1 MAMTPNVVR
10 SVLELHS
17 QDIAR
22 ALDKNSDDILAT
34 SVFHIRDYE
43 LARLLQMVYN
53 KAINHMLDGI
63 DNDLGRSQYD

>member
-1 MAMTPNVVR
+1 MTPHVVR
-10 SVLELHS
+10 NILELHS

-22 ALDKNSDDILAT
+22 VLDKNSDDILAT

-63 DNDLGRSQYD
+63 DKDLGRSAYD

>member
-1 MAMTPNVVR
+1 MAMTPHVVR
-10 SVLELHS
+10 NVLELHS

-22 ALDKNSDDILAT
+22 VLDRSSDDMLAT

-53 KAINHMLDGI
+53 KAINHMLYEMQD
-63 DNDLGRSQYD
+63 DLGRSAYD

>member
-1 MAMTPNVVR
+1 MAMTPHVVR
-10 SVLELHS
+10 NVLELHS

-22 ALDKNSDDILAT
+22 VLDRSSDDILAT

-63 DNDLGRSQYD
+63 DNDLGRSAYD

>member
-1 MAMTPNVVR
+1 MTPHVVR
-10 SVLELHS
+10 NILELHS

-22 ALDKNSDDILAT
+22 VLDKNSDDILAT
-34 SVFHIRDYE
+34 SVFHLRDYE

-63 DNDLGRSQYD
+63 DNDAGRSAYD